1 MIAPAIFPAYI
12 HAEKASTIDMKAVGS
27 KHEVWART
35 AQHTSGGLTRA
46 DLMLNKASKVVS
58 KRQHANGLKQA
69 ATLANSHR
77 NVRTTRKPRTTGGQ
91 QGSGFL
97 GNLLGGILP
106 F

>member
-1 MIAPAIFPAYI
+1 
-12 HAEKASTIDMKAVGS
+12 MKTVGS
-27 KHEVWART
+27 KNEVWARK

-46 DLMLNKASKVVS
+46 DLMLNKAGKVVS
-58 KRQHANGLKQA
+58 KKQHANGLKQA
-69 ATLANSHR
+69 ATLEQTRLRSH
-77 NVRTTRKPRTTGGQ
+77 RTTRKPRPTGAQ

>member
-1 MIAPAIFPAYI
+1 
-12 HAEKASTIDMKAVGS
+12 MKTVGT
-27 KHEVWART
+27 KTEVWTRT

-46 DLMLNKASKVVS
+46 DLMLNKAGKVVS
-58 KRQHANGLKQA
+58 KKQHANGLKQA
-69 ATLANSHR
+69 ATLEQTRLRSHR
-77 NVRTTRKPRTTGGQ
+77 NVRITRKTRTTGGQ

>member
-1 MIAPAIFPAYI
+1 
-12 HAEKASTIDMKAVGS
+12 MKTVGT
-27 KHEVWART
+27 KTEVWTRT

-46 DLMLNKASKVVS
+46 DLMLNKAGKVVS

-77 NVRTTRKPRTTGGQ
+77 NVRSTRKTRTTGGQ
-91 QGSGFL
+91 QGPGFL